1 MHNEPSLE
9 VVQLELLLDLAD
21 LIAQGFEAALLSV
34 LDDVD
39 GQILF
44 NHRLDGDPQYQRVA
58 AVMVGA
64 DADVAL
70 VFLDRAGTTTHVEG
84 AAESDR
90 AIAREAEKARNRALA
105 AQA

>member
-70 VFLDRAGTTTHVEG
+70 VFLDRSGTTTHVEG